1 VRQHGARS
9 TLQGLG
15 RHDHACLLYDDD
27 AMFAAEVGGFV
38 RDGLAAGERVIFVG
52 TPPPGL
58 DPAVEILAGEAETD
72 LERLTATWEAMVG
85 DALAYGHTGLRT
97 VGEVTDLLIDEES
110 RRRQL
115 RWEARSDRLLAE
127 LPWTAICC
135 YDRRRLPAE
144 ALRDV
149 AAMHP
154 IECGDHEPAFR
165 LFSDGRARL
174 AVAGEL
180 DSFETGRFTRLI
192 ELAAPPPPFELD
204 LSRLEFADHH
214 GVRAVAAMR
223 NGEIELRGAP
233 AAVQRIA
240 GMIDVPL
247 H

>member
-15 RHDHACLLYDDD
+15 SHDHACLLYDDD
-27 AMFAAEVGGFV
+27 AMFAAEVGAFV

-52 TPPPGL
+52 TSPPGL
-58 DPAVEILAGEAETD
+58 DPAVEVHDGLAETSPD
-72 LERLTATWEAMVG
+72 ELTATWEAMVG
-85 DALAYGHTGLRT
+85 DALAYGYSGLRT
-97 VGEVTDLLIDEES
+97 VGEVTNLLIDERS

-115 RWEARSDRLLAE
+115 HWEACSDRLLAE
-127 LPWTAICC
+127 LPWTAMCC

-144 ALRDV
+144 ALSDV
-149 AAMHP
+149 AAVHP
-154 IECGDHEPAFR
+154 VGCGGDEPAFR
-165 LFSDGRARL
+165 LFSAGRARL

-180 DSFETGRFTRLI
+180 DSFETGRFARLM
-192 ELAAPPPPFELD
+192 ELAAPPRPFELD

-214 GVRAVAAMR
+214 GVRAVSAMR

-233 AAVQRIA
+233 SAVQRIA
-240 GMIDVPL
+240 GLIDAPL